1 MEQYVRMVSPANVLK
16 RGYTLTIKNGSIVT
30 SLHAIARGDVI
41 ETHFRDG
48 IATSEVRGVN
58 SSRERN
64 KLSETS

>member
-1 MEQYVRMVSPANVLK
+1 MVSPANVLK

-30 SLHAIARGDVI
+30 SLHTIAPGDLI

-58 SSRERN
+58 SSREP
-64 KLSETS
+64 ETN